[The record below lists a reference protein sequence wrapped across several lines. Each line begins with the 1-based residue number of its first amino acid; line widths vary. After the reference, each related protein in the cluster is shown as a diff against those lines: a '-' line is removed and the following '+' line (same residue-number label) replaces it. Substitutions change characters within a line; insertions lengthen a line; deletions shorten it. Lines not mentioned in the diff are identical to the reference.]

1 MVSIEVCKPL
11 PDGGCGRVDYFIRDS
26 VIYFEGEYP
35 LILFKHD
42 PNTRVF
48 CEGYFMQVFTWVS
61 EKYTIWGVKPGGKCV
76 IASGGVLEDHGDYYV
91 YLQEPGKIQRVK
103 PTGLNE
109 FLILVLKTKDYI
121 PLVVDDAS
129 IASTLINAVHIFSD
143 ELNRGK
149 ILSLLGNNILNTH

>member
-1 MVSIEVCKPL
+1 MEYI
-11 PDGGCGRVDYFIRDS
+11 IRDS
-26 VIYFEGEYP
+26 VIYFKGEHP

-42 PNTRVF
+42 PDTRVF
-48 CEGYFMQVFTWVS
+48 CEGYFMQVFTWVR
-61 EKYTIWGVKPGGKCV
+61 EKYTMWGIKPGGKCV

-91 YLQEPGKIQRVK
+91 YLQEPGKIRRVK
-103 PTGLNE
+103 PAGLNE

-143 ELNRGK
+143 ELNREK
-149 ILSLLGNNILNTH
+149 IPSLLGNNIPNTH